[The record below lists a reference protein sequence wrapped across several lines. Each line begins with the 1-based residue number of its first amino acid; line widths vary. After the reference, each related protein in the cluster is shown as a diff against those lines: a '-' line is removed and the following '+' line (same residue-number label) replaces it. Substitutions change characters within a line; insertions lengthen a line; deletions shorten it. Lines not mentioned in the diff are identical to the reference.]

1 MKRTASP
8 KDQIVAARLDECAD
22 EHTRSA
28 VCSGLVCKPG
38 HASDFHLVQNACT
51 LFKKKKKKKKK
62 ITIVVAVG
70 ACQCVYVCV
79 CVCPHHVFSVI
90 TIGLSPQCTYVA
102 HMKTKLWSL
111 SGVL

>member
-1 MKRTASP
+1 VKRTASP

-38 HASDFHLVQNACT
+38 HASDLHLVHNACT
-51 LFKKKKKKKKK
+51 LFKKKKKKKK
-62 ITIVVAVG
+62 ITIVVAVW
-70 ACQCVYVCV
+70 CMPMCVCVCV

-102 HMKTKLWSL
+102 HKKTKLWSL

>member
-1 MKRTASP
+1 MKRTASL

-51 LFKKKKKKKKK
+51 LFKKKKKKK
-62 ITIVVAVG
+62 IAIVVAVG
-70 ACQCVYVCV
+70 ACQCVCVCV
-79 CVCPHHVFSVI
+79 CVCVHIMFF
-90 TIGLSPQCTYVA
+90 LSSQ
-102 HMKTKLWSL
+102 
-111 SGVL
+111 